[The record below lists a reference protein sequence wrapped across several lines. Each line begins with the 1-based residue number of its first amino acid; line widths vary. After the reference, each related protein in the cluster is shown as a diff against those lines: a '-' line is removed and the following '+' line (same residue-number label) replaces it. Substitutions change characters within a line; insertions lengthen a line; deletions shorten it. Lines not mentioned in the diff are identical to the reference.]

1 MKKYMITDTHFGVR
15 QNSIVWLKSQMK
27 FFYDQFIPNIKKE
40 KDIVNIYHLGD
51 LFDSRSSINPFVANQ
66 VRQLFED
73 LAALE
78 NVNLIVVIG
87 GNHDYYSPND
97 PTTNSINLVLRG
109 IKKVEIVTNG
119 TSSYWDEDLD
129 EYDAFIPWNDYFDI
143 NYLKTSISLKGTKR
157 VFIHNDLDNLEP
169 EYRNLFNKY
178 DVDVYSGHIHIP
190 SNYGKLHNLGSCF
203 ALNFADANQ
212 DRGYYVM
219 NSDGSNLT
227 FYPNIHSIK
236 FVRLYN
242 KEIFNRVDFDTNDYI
257 ELYIDQDRLSSDDYQ
272 SQIKWFN
279 EKYKNV
285 VVVPVTK
292 TSCNESMSDFESYNI
307 ESICKESIPENLV
320 DKFKVVLEKTNDI

>member
-40 KDIVNIYHLGD
+40 KEIVNIYHLGD
-51 LFDSRSSINPFVANQ
+51 LFDSRSSINPFVASQ

-78 NVNLIVVIG
+78 NVNLIVVLG

-97 PTTNSINLVLRG
+97 STTDSINLVLRG
-109 IKKVEIVTNG
+109 IKKVEIITNG

-129 EYDAFIPWNDYFDI
+129 EYDAFIPWNDYFNI
-143 NYLKTSISLKGTKR
+143 NYLETSISLKGTKR
-157 VFIHNDLDNLEP
+157 VFIHNDLDNIEP
-169 EYRNLFNKY
+169 EYRQLFKKY

-190 SNYGKLHNLGSCF
+190 SDYGKLHNLGSCF
-203 ALNFADANQ
+203 ALNFADTNQ

-219 NSDGSNLT
+219 NGDGSNLT
-227 FYPNIHSIK
+227 FYPNIQSIK
-236 FVRLYN
+236 FIRLYN
-242 KEIFNRVDFDTNDYI
+242 KEIFSRIDFNTNDYI
-257 ELYIDQDRLSSDDYQ
+257 ELYIDQDKLSSDGYQ
-272 SQIKWFN
+272 AQIKWFN
-279 EKYKNV
+279 EKYKNI

-292 TSCNESMSDFESYNI
+292 TSCNESVSDFESYNI
-307 ESICKESIPENLV
+307 ESICKESIPENLA
-320 DKFKVVLEKTNDI
+320 DKFKVVLERINDI